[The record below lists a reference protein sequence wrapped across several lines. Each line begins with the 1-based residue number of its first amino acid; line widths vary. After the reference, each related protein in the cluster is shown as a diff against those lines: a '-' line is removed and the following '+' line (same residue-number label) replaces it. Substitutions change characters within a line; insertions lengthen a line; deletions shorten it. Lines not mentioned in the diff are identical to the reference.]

1 MPVKLPTIPE
11 QTGILTLRI
20 LMGFIFITHGAARIY
35 YSSVADFGAFLNSQ
49 GLLIG
54 TFIAWTI
61 TIGEMISGALLAWGF
76 KVRYL
81 VIFHALIIVG
91 GIFLVHLPNG
101 WFVVGHGQNGVE
113 YSLLILGVLL
123 YLYSSSSAI
132 R

>member
-1 MPVKLPTIPE
+1 MPVKLPSIPE
-11 QTGILTLRI
+11 QTGALILRI

-35 YSSVADFGAFLNSQ
+35 YSSVTDFGAFLDSR

-54 TFIAWTI
+54 TFIAWLI
-61 TIGEMISGALLAWGF
+61 TIGEIVSGALLARGF

-81 VIFHALIIVG
+81 VIFHALIIIG
-91 GIFLVHLPNG
+91 GIFMVHLPNG

-123 YLYSSSSAI
+123 YLYSRAD
-132 R
+132 